1 MSKKQASDEIDLIE
15 TLIVIWDR
23 KWNVILFLLI
33 FLVSTYIFQSI
44 KNIDSNLKNVKVTS
58 KIKPITV
65 FDEAKY
71 KIYNTFLNSI
81 IQPNYILRQKPKI
94 FNNKDIIELLEE
106 VNIDEISRNFKVSN
120 NGMESLIINNINKK
134 FLYDLFIDKLN
145 QKTYLIKKIKK
156 SNFIKRDNYLSKL
169 DYEDA
174 IFQTVSSIRLLNIDE
189 SKLVNKNFSA
199 VIQFKTDDIEEWENF
214 LKFIVKET
222 NIEIQKGLSEMINSY
237 LDNSEKLKKFVIED
251 IEAELLSAVS
261 DQEKNDLI
269 RFKKGILSEKFVE
282 RMKGAFASSPIANLD
297 SFYAAKI
304 DYDTSVYETEI
315 DNSMKNKLLI
325 AGVFGIVFGIL
336 FALIANAI
344 KNRR

>member
-81 IQPNYILRQKPKI
+81 QPNYILRQKPKI

-106 VNIDEISRNFKVSN
+106 VNVDEISRNFKVSN